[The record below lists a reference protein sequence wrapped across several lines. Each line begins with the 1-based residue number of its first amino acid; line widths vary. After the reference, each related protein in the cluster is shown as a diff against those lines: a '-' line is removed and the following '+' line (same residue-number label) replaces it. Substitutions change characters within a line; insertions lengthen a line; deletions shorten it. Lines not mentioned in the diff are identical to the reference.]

1 MQLSPESES
10 HFSYFGNKTKLYL
23 FLLGVACLSC
33 HSQAVA
39 GVGGTHGYLLGYI
52 VPSVLQLVLAGV
64 EREGLHDV
72 RASSEELP
80 VKLANWEGHKQR
92 CDVTH
97 SPMRN
102 AF

>member
-1 MQLSPESES
+1 M
-10 HFSYFGNKTKLYL
+10 
-23 FLLGVACLSC
+23 VCLSC
-33 HSQAVA
+33 PSQAVA
-39 GVGGTHGYLLGYI
+39 VVGGTHGYFLRHV

-80 VKLANWEGHKQR
+80 VKLANWGGHKQR

-97 SPMRN
+97 HPRDVTQSPTCS